1 MRRLLADDS
10 SDFLAL
16 VLTGKNDKL
25 REELTARYAGDHRV
39 QAVPFTREVN
49 LYMNASDVLI
59 TKPGGLSSTEAA
71 AACIPMI
78 HLITI
83 PGLRGKERS
92 LL

>member
-59 TKPGGLSSTEAA
+59 TKPGRAVQHRGRRSLHSHDPPDHHSR
-71 AACIPMI
+71 
-78 HLITI
+78 
-83 PGLRGKERS
+83 LRGKERS